1 MASEERIPHAAEAEV
16 AASASPTSAAGAGAS
31 DTSGGTQA
39 ATSGESKNAAAVEV
53 SSTASATGNGKAKS
67 GNGSNG
73 GNNNN
78 QHRRKGSNK
87 YHHQN
92 HNQHQRHH
100 HKSGHNNNNNNNNNN
115 NHRQQYQQR
124 HQNRPGAY
132 VPVHPRPISPPLSMQ
147 NPPPPLD
154 LAARRSGL
162 LEALTPQ
169 LEYYFSAANLS
180 GDTYLR
186 TLMGLNSGYVPV
198 AAVATFGNVQRIVMR
213 WDGGI
218 PPTASTSPNPEDPLG
233 GPLVRSEKEG
243 VAGFVAAA
251 AWDSQFLDV
260 VEIDADGKVV
270 RTVCS
275 ADGKAQDGEKGE
287 GENKKKEE
295 KDGIQGNEAK
305 DKKSGFVA
313 ADIRIAIGPVGGGEM
328 SKSTAATGGSGGTKT
343 NDAPIATPV
352 PTAPMQVRLNR
363 LSGTS
368 RR

>member
-16 AASASPTSAAGAGAS
+16 AASASPTSAAGAGAG
-31 DTSGGTQA
+31 DTIGGTKA
-39 ATSGESKNAAAVEV
+39 TTSGESKDAAAGKA
-53 SSTASATGNGKAKS
+53 SSTASSASGKTKS

-78 QHRRKGSNK
+78 QHRRKGNYK
-87 YHHQN
+87 HHHQS
-92 HNQHQRHH
+92 HNQHQRQH
-100 HKSGHNNNNNNNNNN
+100 HKGGHYNNNH
-115 NHRQQYQQR
+115 HRQQYQQR

-132 VPVHPRPISPPLSMQ
+132 VPVNPRPISPPLSMQ

-162 LEALTPQ
+162 LQALTPQ

-251 AWDSQFLDV
+251 ARTSQVLDV

-275 ADGKAQDGEKGE
+275 ADGKTQDEDKGE
-287 GENKKKEE
+287 GENKKYEE
-295 KDGIQGNEAK
+295 KDGLQGNEAK
-305 DKKSGFVA
+305 DKKSDCVV
-313 ADIRIAIGPVGGGEM
+313 ADIRIAIGPAGGGEVF
-328 SKSTAATGGSGGTKT
+328 KSTAVAGGSGGTKT
-343 NDAPIATPV
+343 NAAKDTPSGTPA
-352 PTAPMQVRLNR
+352 PTATMQVRLNR
-363 LSGTS
+363 I
-368 RR
+368 

>member
-1 MASEERIPHAAEAEV
+1 MASEERIPYAAEAEV
-16 AASASPTSAAGAGAS
+16 AASASPTSAAGAGAGAG
-31 DTSGGTQA
+31 DTNDGTKA
-39 ATSGESKNAAAVEV
+39 ATSGESKDAAAGKA
-53 SSTASATGNGKAKS
+53 SSTASASGKTES
-67 GNGSNG
+67 

-78 QHRRKGSNK
+78 QHRRKGNYK
-87 YHHQN
+87 HHHQN
-92 HNQHQRHH
+92 HNQHQRQH
-100 HKSGHNNNNNNNNNN
+100 HKGGTYNNH
-115 NHRQQYQQR
+115 HRQQYQQR

-132 VPVHPRPISPPLSMQ
+132 VPVNPRPISPPLSMQ

-162 LEALTPQ
+162 LQALTPQ

-233 GPLVRSEKEG
+233 GPLVRSEEEG

-251 AWDSQFLDV
+251 ARTSQVLDV

-275 ADGKAQDGEKGE
+275 AGGKTQDEDKGE
-287 GENKKKEE
+287 GEK
-295 KDGIQGNEAK
+295 KDGSQGNEAK
-305 DKKSGFVA
+305 DKKSDIVVS
-313 ADIRIAIGPVGGGEM
+313 DIRIAIGPAGGAEV
-328 SKSTAATGGSGGTKT
+328 SKSIATGGSGGTKT
-343 NDAPIATPV
+343 NAAKDTPSATPA
-352 PTAPMQVRLNR
+352 PTATMQVRSNR
-363 LSGTS
+363 I
-368 RR
+368 

>member
-1 MASEERIPHAAEAEV
+1 MASEERIPHAAEFAEV
-16 AASASPTSAAGAGAS
+16 AASASPTSAAGAGAG
-31 DTSGGTQA
+31 DANGGTKA
-39 ATSGESKNAAAVEV
+39 ATSGESKDGAAVKA
-53 SSTASATGNGKAKS
+53 SSTASASGKTKS
-67 GNGSNG
+67 GTGNGSNG
-73 GNNNN
+73 GNNN
-78 QHRRKGSNK
+78 QHRRKGNYK
-87 YHHQN
+87 HHHQN
-92 HNQHQRHH
+92 HHQHQHQRQH
-100 HKSGHNNNNNNNNNN
+100 HKGGQYNNH
-115 NHRQQYQQR
+115 HRQQYQQR

-132 VPVHPRPISPPLSMQ
+132 VPVNPRPISPPLSVQ

-162 LEALTPQ
+162 LQALTPQ

-186 TLMGLNSGYVPV
+186 TLMDLNSGYVPV

-251 AWDSQFLDV
+251 ARTSQVLDV

-275 ADGKAQDGEKGE
+275 TDGKAQDEDKGE
-287 GENKKKEE
+287 GGNKKNEE
-295 KDGIQGNEAK
+295 KDGSQGNEAK
-305 DKKSGFVA
+305 DKKSGSAA
-313 ADIRIAIGPVGGGEM
+313 ADIRIAIGPAGGGGA
-328 SKSTAATGGSGGTKT
+328 SNSIAATGGSGGAKANAAKET
-343 NDAPIATPV
+343 PSATPA
-352 PTAPMQVRLNR
+352 PTATMQVRLNR
-363 LSGTS
+363 V
-368 RR
+368 

>member
-1 MASEERIPHAAEAEV
+1 MASEERILHAPEAEV
-16 AASASPTSAAGAGAS
+16 AASASPTSAAGAGAG
-31 DTSGGTQA
+31 DTNGGAKA
-39 ATSGESKNAAAVEV
+39 ATSGESKDAAAGKA
-53 SSTASATGNGKAKS
+53 SSTASASGKTKS
-67 GNGSNG
+67 GNNNNN
-73 GNNNN
+73 NNNN
-78 QHRRKGSNK
+78 QHRRKGNYK
-87 YHHQN
+87 HHHQN

-233 GPLVRSEKEG
+233 GPLVRSEEEG

-251 AWDSQFLDV
+251 ARTSRVLDV

-275 ADGKAQDGEKGE
+275 AGGKTQDEDKGE
-287 GENKKKEE
+287 GEK
-295 KDGIQGNEAK
+295 KDGSQGNEAK
-305 DKKSGFVA
+305 DKKSDIVVS
-313 ADIRIAIGPVGGGEM
+313 DIRIAIGPAGGAEV
-328 SKSTAATGGSGGTKT
+328 SKSIATGGSGGTKT
-343 NDAPIATPV
+343 NAAKDTPSATPA
-352 PTAPMQVRLNR
+352 PTATMQVRSNR
-363 LSGTS
+363 I
-368 RR
+368 

>member
-1 MASEERIPHAAEAEV
+1 MASEERIPHAAEFAEV
-16 AASASPTSAAGAGAS
+16 AASASAGAG
-31 DTSGGTQA
+31 DTNGGTKA
-39 ATSGESKNAAAVEV
+39 ATSGESKDVAAVKT
-53 SSTASATGNGKAKS
+53 SSTASSASGKTKS
-67 GNGSNG
+67 GTGNGSNG
-73 GNNNN
+73 GNNN
-78 QHRRKGSNK
+78 QHRRKGNYK
-87 YHHQN
+87 HHHQN
-92 HNQHQRHH
+92 HHQHQRQH
-100 HKSGHNNNNNNNNNN
+100 HKGGQYNNH
-115 NHRQQYQQR
+115 HRQQYQQR

-132 VPVHPRPISPPLSMQ
+132 VPVNPRPISPPLSVQ

-162 LEALTPQ
+162 LQALTPQ

-186 TLMGLNSGYVPV
+186 TLMDLNSGYVPV

-251 AWDSQFLDV
+251 ARTSQVLDV

-275 ADGKAQDGEKGE
+275 ADGKAQDEDKGE
-287 GENKKKEE
+287 GGNKKNEE
-295 KDGIQGNEAK
+295 KDGSQGNEAK
-305 DKKSGFVA
+305 DNKSGSTA
-313 ADIRIAIGPVGGGEM
+313 ADIRIAIGPAGGGGA
-328 SKSTAATGGSGGTKT
+328 SKSIAATGGSGGAKT
-343 NDAPIATPV
+343 NAAKETPSATP
-352 PTAPMQVRLNR
+352 APAATMQVRLNR
-363 LSGTS
+363 V
-368 RR
+368 

>member
-16 AASASPTSAAGAGAS
+16 AASTSPTSAAGAGAG
-31 DTSGGTQA
+31 DTNGGTKA
-39 ATSGESKNAAAVEV
+39 ATSGESKDAAAGKA
-53 SSTASATGNGKAKS
+53 SSTASASGKTKS
-67 GNGSNG
+67 GN
-73 GNNNN
+73 NNNN
-78 QHRRKGSNK
+78 QHSRKGNYK
-87 YHHQN
+87 HHHQN
-92 HNQHQRHH
+92 HNQHQRQHQ
-100 HKSGHNNNNNNNNNN
+100 KGGNYNNH
-115 NHRQQYQQR
+115 HRQQYQQR

-132 VPVHPRPISPPLSMQ
+132 VPVNPRPISPPLSMQ

-162 LEALTPQ
+162 LQALTPQ

-251 AWDSQFLDV
+251 ARASQVLDV

-270 RTVCS
+270 WTVCS
-275 ADGKAQDGEKGE
+275 ADGKTQNGDKGE
-287 GENKKKEE
+287 GENK
-295 KDGIQGNEAK
+295 DGSQGNEAK
-305 DKKSGFVA
+305 DKKSDIVVS
-313 ADIRIAIGPVGGGEM
+313 DIRIAIGPAGGAEV
-328 SKSTAATGGSGGTKT
+328 SKSNATGGSSGTKT
-343 NDAPIATPV
+343 NAAKDTPSATPA
-352 PTAPMQVRLNR
+352 PTATMQVRANR
-363 LSGTS
+363 I
-368 RR
+368 